1 MTISIIPL
9 GAGQDVGRSCILT
22 KIGSKTVMFDCGM
35 HMGFKDERKYPDFK
49 AISATLD
56 PLIINDYIDL
66 VIISHY
72 HLDHCGALPFFTEK
86 IGYTG
91 PIVMTYPTKSVSSV
105 LLSDCCKI
113 MEQKLLLQRTNNDV
127 ALATNEVISNS
138 EYGFFTVSDV
148 WSCME
153 KVKAIQLHQ
162 TIVVSGIKIT
172 PYYAGHVLG
181 ASMFHIQVND
191 ESIVYT
197 GDFNMVRDR
206 HLGPALIPKLL
217 PSLLISESTYATYI
231 RPSRR
236 STERTFCEMV
246 YSCLKRGG
254 KVLIPVFAIGRAQ
267 ELCIL
272 LEIYWR
278 RMQIR
283 FPIFFGGSM
292 TEKANSYYQLFT
304 NWTNTPLADNIF
316 TFPHVMPYDKSILT
330 LSGPAVLFA
339 TPGMLN
345 TGLSLQAFKMWA
357 PDSNN
362 LTIIPGFCVSGTIG
376 SKIINGA
383 KRVFIDQKDPS
394 TCIEVRCNVKY
405 LSFSSH
411 ADSIGIQSLISH
423 SEPQAIAFVHG
434 EKQGMLS
441 LASFINY
448 ELKIPSFCPHN
459 GSITSLPTKGKNK
472 YLCYL
477 SIKFS
482 LAHAVNPLQNLT
494 ERQLEVRNIIE
505 ELKKQQINNS
515 FAFLFGKYVLSIS
528 QIHSLIIEYYA
539 TPQLF
544 PIYVFTSK
552 YINRGYS
559 FVLTKNELYIY
570 IKGTY
575 KTLQKK
581 IMKVK
586 IQPKKNKTICETDNS
601 IYQDKIL
608 QIKSSLH
615 KTNYFNL
622 LFYFEIYNIE
632 IVKLLTAILNL
643 VNIISKQFIKKKN
656 CNLIKHCF
664 KDLTI
669 NNKLMKSYFYDDFA
683 IITYKSLIAKINAES
698 YQIDIIKNFFSSL
711 IKGKPSFDLKK
722 STVSKIAISWSF
734 IDNKSIEISD
744 FINILEKN

>member
-49 AISATLD
+49 SISATLD
-56 PLIINDYIDL
+56 PIIINNYIDL

-86 IGYTG
+86 IGYKG

-113 MEQKLLLQRTNNDV
+113 MEQKLLLHRTNDDTIKTTND
-127 ALATNEVISNS
+127 ATSNG

-162 TIVVSGIKIT
+162 TIIISGIQIT

-191 ESIVYT
+191 ESVVYT

-246 YSCLKRGG
+246 HSCLKRGG

-278 RMQIR
+278 RMQLR

-434 EKQGMLS
+434 ERQGMLS
-441 LASFINY
+441 LSSFINY
-448 ELKIPSFCPHN
+448 EFKIPSFCPHN
-459 GSITSLPTKGKNK
+459 GSITSLPTKGKCK
-472 YLCYL
+472 FICYL

-482 LAHAVNPLQNLT
+482 LLHVIKSLQNSIGSK
-494 ERQLEVRNIIE
+494 LELRNIIK
-505 ELKKQQINNS
+505 ELKVQQINDC
-515 FAFLFGKYVLSIS
+515 FTYLFENMSLSIS
-528 QIHSLIIEYYA
+528 QLHSLIIEYYDI
-539 TPQLF
+539 TKLF
-544 PIYVFTSK
+544 PIYIFTSK
-552 YINRGYS
+552 YIDRSYS
-559 FVLTKNELYIY
+559 FVLTKSELYTY
-570 IKGTY
+570 IRRKS
-575 KTLQKK
+575 KTLQNQ
-581 IMKVK
+581 IMKIK
-586 IQPKKNKTICETDNS
+586 IRSKKNNAIYERNKQ
-601 IYQDKIL
+601 IYQNNTF
-608 QIKSSLH
+608 QIKDSFH
-615 KTNYFNL
+615 KTNNFNL
-622 LFYFEIYNIE
+622 LFYSEIYNIE
-632 IVKLLTAILNL
+632 ILRLLSSILNL
-643 VNIISKQFIKKKN
+643 TNNISKEFIKNKN
-656 CNLIKHCF
+656 CNLTKHNIKE
-664 KDLTI
+664 LI
-669 NNKLMKSYFYDDFA
+669 VNNQLIKSYFYDDFA
-683 IITYKSLIAKINAES
+683 IVTYKSLIAKITAEN
-698 YQIDIIKNFFSSL
+698 YQIDIIKKFLF
-711 IKGKPSFDLKK
+711 KGINDQLDIDLNK
-722 STVSKIAISWSF
+722 SILNKVVISWSF
-734 IDNKSIEISD
+734 IDNKSAEITN
-744 FINILEKN
+744 FISTLENN

>member
-1 MTISIIPL
+1 MAISIIPL
-9 GAGQDVGRSCILT
+9 GAGQDVGRSCIIT

-35 HMGFKDERKYPDFK
+35 HMGFKDERKYPDFRL
-49 AISATLD
+49 ISATLD
-56 PLIINDYIDL
+56 PIIINDYIDL

-113 MEQKLLLQRTNNDV
+113 MEQKLLLQKTSIDV
-127 ALATNEVISNS
+127 APSNETIYNN
-138 EYGFFTVSDV
+138 EYGFFTASDV

-153 KVKAIQLHQ
+153 KVKAVQLHQ
-162 TIVVSGIKIT
+162 TIVVSGIEIT

-181 ASMFHIQVND
+181 ASMFHIQVNG

-292 TEKANSYYQLFT
+292 TEKANLYYQLFT

-339 TPGMLN
+339 TPGMLH

-383 KRVFIDQKDPS
+383 KRVFIDQKDPT

-423 SEPQAIAFVHG
+423 SEPQSIAFVHG
-434 EKQGMLS
+434 ERHGMLN
-441 LASFINY
+441 LASFINS
-448 ELKIPSFCPHN
+448 EFKIPSFCPHN
-459 GSITSLPTKGKNK
+459 GSITSVPTKGNSK
-472 YLCYL
+472 YACYL
-477 SIKFS
+477 SIKYS
-482 LAHAVNPLQNLT
+482 LANAINSLQNL
-494 ERQLEVRNIIE
+494 LLSKLDARNIIE
-505 ELKKQQINNS
+505 KFKIKQFNNS
-515 FAFLFGKYVLSIS
+515 ITYLFESMVRSIF
-528 QIHSLIIEYYA
+528 HMRSLIIEYYDI
-539 TPQLF
+539 PKLF
-544 PIYVFTSK
+544 QIYIFTSK
-552 YINRGYS
+552 YLDHNYS
-559 FVLTKNELYIY
+559 FILTKNELY
-570 IKGTY
+570 TY
-575 KTLQKK
+575 LRGNSKAFQKK
-581 IMKVK
+581 IMKIK
-586 IQPKKNKTICETDNS
+586 QSKNNKVISETN
-601 IYQDKIL
+601 IARYQHEIL
-608 QIKSSLH
+608 QIKSFYGT
-615 KTNYFNL
+615 KKFNL
-622 LFYFEIYNIE
+622 MFYLDIYNIE
-632 IVKLLTAILNL
+632 IFKLLAAIGNL
-643 VNIISKQFIKKKN
+643 LKNVIRKHIIINKN
-656 CNLIKHCF
+656 CNLRKSHLNNEMIK
-664 KDLTI
+664 K
-669 NNKLMKSYFYDDFA
+669 KLIKSYSYDNLS
-683 IITYKSLIAKINAES
+683 IITYKSLIVKIIAES
-698 YQIDIIKNFFSSL
+698 HQLDIINKYLLNGINVQSN
-711 IKGKPSFDLKK
+711 IDLKK
-722 STVSKIAISWSF
+722 AIVNKIEISWSF
-734 IDNKSIEISD
+734 IDNMSVEISD
-744 FINILEKN
+744 FVKILENK

>member
-9 GAGQDVGRSCILT
+9 GAGQDVGRSCIIA
-22 KIGSKTVMFDCGM
+22 KIGSKIVMFDCGM
-35 HMGFKDERKYPDFK
+35 HMGFKDERKYPDFRL
-49 AISATLD
+49 ISATLD
-56 PLIINDYIDL
+56 PLIINEYIDL

-86 IGYTG
+86 IGYKG

-113 MEQKLLLQRTNNDV
+113 MEQKLLLQKTNADANPS
-127 ALATNEVISNS
+127 NEVVYNN

-153 KVKAIQLHQ
+153 KVKAVQLHQ
-162 TIVVSGIKIT
+162 TINISGIKIT

-181 ASMFHIQVND
+181 ASMFHVQVND

-316 TFPHVMPYDKSILT
+316 TFPHVLPYDKSILT

-339 TPGMLN
+339 TPGMLH

-383 KRVFIDQKDPS
+383 KRVYIDQKDPT

-423 SEPQAIAFVHG
+423 SEPQSIAFVHG
-434 EKQGMLS
+434 ERHGMLN
-441 LASFINY
+441 LASFINS
-448 ELKIPSFCPHN
+448 EFKIPTFCPHN
-459 GSITSLPTKGKNK
+459 GSITNLPTKENCK
-472 YLCYL
+472 YVCYL
-477 SIKFS
+477 SIKYLLINAINS
-482 LAHAVNPLQNLT
+482 LQNLLVNKLKARNMI
-494 ERQLEVRNIIE
+494 EKFRIRQL
-505 ELKKQQINNS
+505 NNPTIS
-515 FAFLFGKYVLSIS
+515 LLENGAHSIWHLS
-528 QIHSLIIEYYA
+528 SLIIEYYDI
-539 TPQLF
+539 PKLF
-544 PIYVFTSK
+544 PIYIFTSK
-552 YINRGYS
+552 YADHKNS
-559 FVLTKNELYIY
+559 FILTKNELY
-570 IKGTY
+570 TY
-575 KTLQKK
+575 LRGKSLTFQKK
-581 IMKVK
+581 LMKMRK
-586 IQPKKNKTICETDNS
+586 HSKKNKDISEANITIHQYKRFQIKKTFHGTNKFNLIFHS
-601 IYQDKIL
+601 NIYDIEIFKIL
-608 QIKSSLH
+608 IAIG
-615 KTNYFNL
+615 NL
-622 LFYFEIYNIE
+622 INNVFRKQY
-632 IVKLLTAILNL
+632 
-643 VNIISKQFIKKKN
+643 IIRKKN
-656 CNLIKHCF
+656 LSLRKSHFNEEI
-664 KDLTI
+664 
-669 NNKLMKSYFYDDFA
+669 NKLIKSYFYDNLT
-683 IITYKSLIAKINAES
+683 IITYKSLIVKITAES
-698 YQIDIIKNFFSSL
+698 HQLDAINKYLSDAIIGQPDIEI
-711 IKGKPSFDLKK
+711 KK
-722 STVSKIAISWSF
+722 SVVNKIVISWSF
-734 IDNKSIEISD
+734 IDNKNVEISD
-744 FINILEKN
+744 FIDTLENK